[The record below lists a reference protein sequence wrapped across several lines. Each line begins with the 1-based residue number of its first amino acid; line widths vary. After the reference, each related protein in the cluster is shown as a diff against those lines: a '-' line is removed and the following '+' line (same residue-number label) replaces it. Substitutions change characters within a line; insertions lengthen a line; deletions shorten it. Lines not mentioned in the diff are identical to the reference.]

1 MSGNNM
7 KKTVRQRLIE
17 RYINNNPFLTDEDL
31 AEILKVS
38 VQTIRLDRSEMKI
51 PEMRMRIKKMASGV
65 YKQVR
70 SIGADELIGEPVELD
85 LGRSGVSVLT
95 VSERMTLKKT
105 KMVRGHYIFAQANSL
120 AVSLIDAEVAL
131 TGTCKV
137 SFKRPVF
144 SNEKVV
150 ARAFISRKS
159 RNRYIVRVSSMVKD
173 ELVFSGRFL
182 IFAISEGVWRY

>member
-1 MSGNNM
+1 MSRSNM
-7 KKTVRQRLIE
+7 KKSARHKLIE
-17 RYINNNPFLTDEDL
+17 RYIKNNPFLTDEDL

-65 YKQVR
+65 DKQVR
-70 SIGADELIGEPVELD
+70 SIGVDEMIGEPVELD
-85 LGRSGVSVLT
+85 LGRSGISVLT
-95 VSERMTLKKT
+95 VSDRMTLKKT
-105 KMVRGHYIFAQANSL
+105 KVARGHYIFAQANSL

-144 SNEKVV
+144 RNEKVI

-159 RNRYIVRVSSMVKD
+159 HNRYMVRVSSMVKD

-182 IFAISEGVWRY
+182 IFAISEGV